1 MINNFKILTGGKCFG
16 ENGSLRYLIC
26 QPFSRFFTSKNGK
39 KVYGSQKKCLK
50 KILHIHLQQKIVWS
64 SNNL

>member
-1 MINNFKILTGGKCFG
+1 MNRLRKGLINNFKILTGGKCFG

-39 KVYGSQKKCLK
+39 IGL
-50 KILHIHLQQKIVWS
+50 W
-64 SNNL
+64 